1 MATLTPEQIKGY
13 ASKAGFS
20 GSDLDIAV
28 AVALAES
35 GGNTKAYNGN
45 GKDRSYG
52 LWQINMYG
60 NMGPARQR
68 QFALPS
74 YDALY
79 QPEVNAKAAKA
90 IHKSQGWQR
99 GWTTYA
105 NGAYLKHMDKAKG
118 ATATEPRDGIVDQVG
133 DAVKGLNP
141 VTGVAESINVL
152 GTNVFKGVS
161 NVAGILVAIALLVV
175 GVVFLVMSS
184 KGAKKA
190 VNIAANVVPGGQ
202 VAKAGIKKVTKA

>member
-20 GSDLDIAV
+20 GNDLDIAV

-60 NMGPARQR
+60 DMGPARQR

-90 IHKSQGWQR
+90 IHKSQGWSR

-105 NGAYLKHMDKAKG
+105 NGAYLKHMEKAKAAG
-118 ATATEPRDGIVDQVG
+118 ASEPKDSITDDLG
-133 DAVKGLNP
+133 DAVKAMSP
-141 VTGVAESINVL
+141 
-152 GTNVFKGVS
+152 
-161 NVAGILVAIALLVV
+161 VV
-175 GVVFLVMSS
+175 GVADSINNFGSTLFKGAANMAGIGVAIGLLMAGITLLIVSS
-184 KGAKKA
+184 KGARKA
-190 VNIAANVVPGGQ
+190 ANIAANVVPGGA
-202 VAKAGIKKVTKA
+202 VAKGALKKATKG